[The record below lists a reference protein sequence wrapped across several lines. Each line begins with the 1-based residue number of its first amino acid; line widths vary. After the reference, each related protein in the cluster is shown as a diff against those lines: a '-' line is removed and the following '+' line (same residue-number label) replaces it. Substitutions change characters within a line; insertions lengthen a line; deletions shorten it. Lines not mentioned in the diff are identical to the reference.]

1 MCIDFYF
8 TSSNVYLFNN
18 LWYFDWPWLCIKKT
32 FLAILNQPAA
42 TLPIGSETGA
52 PLNDEISV
60 KRLEWRSNCYNFIDL
75 VQQQWHGIESAM
87 QVGMRQ
93 PTSAIQ
99 TWLIFALAPPSSIF
113 LNHCVA
119 KNEKLIC
126 LTYIVSNKRIFH
138 FWQSSEIIKSKM
150 MVQGI

>member
-99 TWLIFALAPPSSIF
+99 TWLIFALAPPSWIF
-113 LNHCVA
+113 LTHCFA
-119 KNEKLIC
+119 KNSFVWHIWQMQWNHHDHHHHLP
-126 LTYIVSNKRIFH
+126 LYITK
-138 FWQSSEIIKSKM
+138 IKNTA
-150 MVQGI
+150 GC